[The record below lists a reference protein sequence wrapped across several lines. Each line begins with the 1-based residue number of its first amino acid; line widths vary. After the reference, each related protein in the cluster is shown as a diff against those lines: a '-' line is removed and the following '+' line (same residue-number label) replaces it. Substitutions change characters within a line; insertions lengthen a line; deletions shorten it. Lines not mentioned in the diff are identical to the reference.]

1 MPERLAIIGAG
12 AMGMNHARTAFG
24 LHSEVELV
32 AVVDQDLGRARSLV
46 QEFNMGS
53 TKPFDNL
60 SDIDGDIA
68 DIAIIATPS
77 SLHCLQS
84 TELMR
89 NGVHVLVEK
98 PAALKDEE
106 LTEMKRVQEEE
117 KKVLMVG
124 HVELFN
130 PVVNEL
136 LKVIGE
142 RAIRSMRFKRLGLVN
157 DQSRLYHDVV
167 RDLML
172 HDLSIADAVVS
183 SDIPAQVI
191 SAFGRSDTKAFP
203 DPAEVIID
211 YGNGIDG
218 QFRASRAFTGGKVR
232 SVEVETEDGVFDAD
246 LLTRSITQRSGRE
259 GAIAPNGT
267 YIQDIRTSSHFAN
280 GSRQPLELELLHFI
294 SSVREQTAPCEARVS
309 IDDARRIMKLT
320 ENILSNLVLLKKS

>member
-1 MPERLAIIGAG
+1 MAERLAIIGAG
-12 AMGMNHARTAFG
+12 AMGINHARTAYG

-32 AVVDQDLGRARSLV
+32 AVVDQDIDRANTLA
-46 QEFNMGS
+46 QEFNMGR
-53 TKPFDNL
+53 TKHFNKL
-60 SDIDGDIA
+60 SDVSA
-68 DIAIIATPS
+68 DNTDVAIIATPS
-77 SLHCLQS
+77 HLHCSQA

-98 PAALKDEE
+98 PAALDDDE
-106 LTEMKRVQEEE
+106 LLEMKKVQDEE

-130 PVVNEL
+130 PVVSEL
-136 LKVIGE
+136 LKVVGD

-232 SVEVETEDGVFDAD
+232 SIEVETEDGVFDAD
-246 LLTRSITQRSGRE
+246 LLTRNITHRSGRE
-259 GAIAPNGT
+259 GVIAPNGT
-267 YIQDIRTSSHFAN
+267 YVQDIITSSHFAN
-280 GSRQPLELELLHFI
+280 GSRQPLELEQLHFL
-294 SSVREQTAPCEARVS
+294 SSVREQTTPCEAKVS
-309 IDDARRIMKLT
+309 IDDARRIMRLAD
-320 ENILSNLVLLKKS
+320 NVLSRMVLLS